1 MSVYVLGYTTVELD
15 PKEWP
20 PENKR
25 VTYSPISAKIR
36 IRAAV
41 FDFGLAR

>member
-1 MSVYVLGYTTVELD
+1 VGAEEAVTGYPT
-15 PKEWP
+15 P
-20 PENKR
+20 
-25 VTYSPISAKIR
+25 SISAKIR